1 VGAALLYTGFS
12 PDFTRSAF
20 NPNGP
25 GVTTAAENVLEFTYQ
40 AVLTPW
46 LTVQPDA
53 QVVFN
58 PANAHTRA
66 TAVVLGIRATVT
78 F

>member
-1 VGAALLYTGFS
+1 M
-12 PDFTRSAF
+12 
-20 NPNGP
+20 
-25 GVTTAAENVLEFTYQ
+25 TTAAETVLEFTYQ

-46 LTVQPDA
+46 FTLQPDA

-58 PANAHTRA
+58 PANARTRS
-66 TAVVLGIRATVT
+66 TAVVFGMRATVT

>member
-1 VGAALLYTGFS
+1 MLYTGFS
-12 PDFTRSAF
+12 PDYTRSAF

-25 GVTTAAENVLEFTYQ
+25 GVTTAGETVLEFTYQ

-46 LTVQPDA
+46 FTLQPDA

-58 PANAHTRA
+58 PAYAGTRS
-66 TAVVLGIRATVT
+66 TAVAFGLRASVT